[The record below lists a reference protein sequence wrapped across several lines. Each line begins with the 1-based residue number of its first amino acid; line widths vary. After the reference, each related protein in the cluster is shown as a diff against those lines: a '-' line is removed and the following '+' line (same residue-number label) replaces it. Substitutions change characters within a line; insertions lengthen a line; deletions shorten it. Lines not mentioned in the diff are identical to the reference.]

1 MSLVTEY
8 SRGSRWMMG
17 AALLSYQNICNSGKH
32 GSIGRYDDRIM
43 VTVELIISL
52 TRESVRYFPVG
63 NQTTVDFCPVSRVR
77 VVACMFS
84 PTVKCEIVYFLCW
97 LRWSN

>member
-52 TRESVRYFPVG
+52 FFAPCHESRA
-63 NQTTVDFCPVSRVR
+63 
-77 VVACMFS
+77 VACMFS

>member
-8 SRGSRWMMG
+8 SRGSRWMLG

-43 VTVELIISL
+43 VMVELIISL

-63 NQTTVDFCPVSRVR
+63 NYRTVDFCPVSRVPR
-77 VVACMFS
+77 GGLHVFPHCKVRNCLLSLLVAL
-84 PTVKCEIVYFLCW
+84 E
-97 LRWSN
+97 

>member
-52 TRESVRYFPVG
+52 TRESVRYISVG
-63 NQTTVDFCPVSRVR
+63 NYRYVC
-77 VVACMFS
+77 
-84 PTVKCEIVYFLCW
+84 
-97 LRWSN
+97 